1 MICRRVSIRRSQLDL
16 PEMSLKESLLRQP
29 KQRIS
34 PNAVVFF
41 AGGQLTP
48 TLKFPRSLPQF
59 TVKTSAL
66 LFPPLVQPKS
76 PVFPLG
82 VDTLTVTGP
91 GPEITPVVSIIFS
104 FSLLTIVAPS
114 VLPLITTWDEDTN
127 WLPLIVSITPL
138 STSEKATVLGASDA
152 MSGAGLELVQKGFN
166 VLPQA
171 GRNNTASTAT
181 SNKREDIQGS
191 FESQNPA

>member
-1 MICRRVSIRRSQLDL
+1 
-16 PEMSLKESLLRQP
+16 
-29 KQRIS
+29 
-34 PNAVVFF
+34 
-41 AGGQLTP
+41 
-48 TLKFPRSLPQF
+48 
-59 TVKTSAL
+59 
-66 LFPPLVQPKS
+66 
-76 PVFPLG
+76 
-82 VDTLTVTGP
+82 
-91 GPEITPVVSIIFS
+91 
-104 FSLLTIVAPS
+104 
-114 VLPLITTWDEDTN
+114 
-127 WLPLIVSITPL
+127 VSITPL